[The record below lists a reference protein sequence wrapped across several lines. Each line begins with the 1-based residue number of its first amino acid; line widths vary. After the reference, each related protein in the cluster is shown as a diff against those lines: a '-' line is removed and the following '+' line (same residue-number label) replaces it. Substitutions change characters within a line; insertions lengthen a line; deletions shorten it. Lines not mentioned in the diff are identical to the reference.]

1 MKRKNSKSVHVMI
14 RLCQYGMNVT
24 WKADPKYVGNSNDA
38 GLMHMFPP
46 ISKVR
51 STKDDIEVSVFQLAR
66 QMLT

>member
-1 MKRKNSKSVHVMI
+1 MKRKNSKSIHVVI
-14 RLCQYGMNVT
+14 PLCQYGMNMT

-51 STKDDIEVSVFQLAR
+51 STKEEIGITAFP
-66 QMLT
+66 